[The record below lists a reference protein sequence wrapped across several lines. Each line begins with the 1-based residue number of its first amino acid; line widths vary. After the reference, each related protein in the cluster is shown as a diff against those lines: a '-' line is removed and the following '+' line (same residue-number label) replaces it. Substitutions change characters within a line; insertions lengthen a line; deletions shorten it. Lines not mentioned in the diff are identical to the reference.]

1 MSKTSKN
8 TVIKVGSILLGL
20 AFIMSGGMKLT
31 GPAEMAANFAHWGY
45 PVWFMYVIGALE
57 VAGGIGLM
65 IPSLAGL
72 AATGL
77 VAIMLGAVFTHVR
90 AGEWGAIVPPA
101 VLLTFSFLI
110 ARARRSPVLAR
121 LGLVPQPA

>member
-1 MSKTSKN
+1 MSQSSTSKLL
-8 TVIKVGSILLGL
+8 KVGSILLAI

-31 GPAEMAANFAHWGY
+31 GPEEMVANFTRWGY
-45 PVWFMYVIGALE
+45 PSWFMYAIGALE
-57 VAGGIGLM
+57 VAGGIGLL

-77 VAIMLGAVFTHVR
+77 VVIMLGAVGTHLR
-90 AGEWGAIVPPA
+90 FAEWGPAVPPT
-101 VLLTFSFLI
+101 LLLVFSFLV
-110 ARARRSPVLAR
+110 ARARRSPVLAK